1 MNTASPSI
9 SERISSIRS
18 QLPKDVTLVA
28 VSKTKP
34 KERIEEA
41 LAANQLDFGEN
52 RVQELVE
59 KCKALTQD
67 IRWHQIGH
75 LQTNK
80 VKAIVPFVHLVHA
93 VDSEHLL
100 QEINRRARN
109 HGRCVDILLQVHI
122 ADEEAKYGWK
132 SDELKRYIQEN
143 DLDALDFV
151 KVRGLM
157 GMATFTPNHQQIAAE
172 FRQLRNLYEMLLPSN
187 PNWDTL
193 SMGMSGDWKIAVDE
207 GSTMIRV
214 GSSIFGER

>member
-109 HGRCVDILLQVHI
+109 HGRCVDIL
-122 ADEEAKYGWK
+122 
-132 SDELKRYIQEN
+132 
-143 DLDALDFV
+143 
-151 KVRGLM
+151 
-157 GMATFTPNHQQIAAE
+157 
-172 FRQLRNLYEMLLPSN
+172 
-187 PNWDTL
+187 
-193 SMGMSGDWKIAVDE
+193 
-207 GSTMIRV
+207 
-214 GSSIFGER
+214 